1 MLVFATSD
9 KGGTGRTVTSANIAY
24 RRALLGD
31 DVAYVDFDFGSPTA
45 KAVFEL
51 DGVPGQLTG
60 SGVHSYLRARRGE
73 PRQID
78 VWAHTGR
85 RELRMRPP
93 SCGRLEIFPGD
104 PGGGEFPADDA
115 TAALCADL
123 FLRLEEEFDVT
134 FVDLSA
140 GRSYAI
146 ELALRATARPEFRGT
161 CVRWLVFHRWTR
173 QHIVATADLV
183 HGDRGIVATGA
194 ALGHEPVELRDR
206 IRYIRAA
213 VPASGSSLSGDLRPA
228 QAEWLVACDRELHD
242 LAAGHRLGRAA
253 LLGSVPLDPVL
264 QWREQLLTDA
274 DAMITRIANTET
286 VDALRDLAFALADP
300 DRWEVL

>member
-9 KGGTGRTVTSANIAY
+9 KGGTGRSVTCANMAY

-45 KAVFEL
+45 TAVFEL
-51 DGVPGQLTG
+51 DGAARSTG
-60 SGVHSYLRARRGE
+60 SGLHAYLRGHSGE

-78 VWAHTGR
+78 VWAHSR
-85 RELRMRPP
+85 RQELRLRPAT
-93 SCGRLEIFPGD
+93 CGRLELFPGD
-104 PGGGEFPADDA
+104 PGGGEFPTDPAMTDRC
-115 TAALCADL
+115 TEL

-146 ELALRATARPEFRGT
+146 ELALRSTSRPELRET
-161 CVRWLVFHRWTR
+161 AVRWLVFHRWTR
-173 QHIVATADLV
+173 QHIVATAGLV
-183 HGDRGIVATGA
+183 HGDRGILAAGA
-194 ALGHEPVELRDR
+194 AMGHDR
-206 IRYIRAA
+206 ADLADRVRYVRAA
-213 VPASGSSLSGDLRPA
+213 VPKPAAPSGCEPRPA
-228 QAEWLVACDRELHD
+228 QAEWLVACDRELSD
-242 LAAGHRLGRAA
+242 LAASHRLGRTA

-274 DAMITRIANTET
+274 DALVSRIANRET
-286 VDALRDLAFALADP
+286 VDALADLAHALTDAA
-300 DRWEVL
+300 RWEVL

>member
-9 KGGTGRTVTSANIAY
+9 KGGTGRTVTCANIAY

-45 KAVFEL
+45 TAVFEL
-51 DGVPGQLTG
+51 DGMSRVTG
-60 SGVHSYLRARRGE
+60 SGLHTYLRGRGGE

-78 VWAHTGR
+78 VWAHTR
-85 RELRMRPP
+85 RQELRMRPP
-93 SCGRLEIFPGD
+93 SCGRLELFPGD
-104 PGGGEFPADDA
+104 LGGGEFPADDA
-115 TAALCADL
+115 TVEPCAEL

-146 ELALRATARPEFRGT
+146 DLALRTIARPEFRET
-161 CVRWLVFHRWTR
+161 PVRWLVFHRWTR

-183 HGDRGIVATGA
+183 HGDRGILAAGAVMGHERTALADRIRYVRAAVPRSGA
-194 ALGHEPVELRDR
+194 ALGAD
-206 IRYIRAA
+206 I
-213 VPASGSSLSGDLRPA
+213 RPA

-242 LAAGHRLGRAA
+242 LAAANRLGRTS

-274 DAMITRIANTET
+274 DAMVSRIANRET
-286 VDALRDLAFALADP
+286 IDALRDLAHALTDEDA
-300 DRWEVL
+300 WEVM

>member
-9 KGGTGRTVTSANIAY
+9 KGGTGRTVTCANIAY

-51 DGVPGQLTG
+51 DVSDRPAG
-60 SGVHSYLRARRGE
+60 SGLHTYLRGRGGE

-78 VWAHTGR
+78 VWAHTR
-85 RELRMRPP
+85 RQELRMRPP
-93 SCGRLEIFPGD
+93 SCGRLELFPGD
-104 PGGGEFPADDA
+104 VGGGEFAAEDA
-115 TAALCADL
+115 SVGPCAEL

-146 ELALRATARPEFRGT
+146 DLALRTVTRPEFRET
-161 CVRWLVFHRWTR
+161 RIRWLVFHRWTR

-183 HGDRGIVATGA
+183 HGDRGILAAGA
-194 ALGHEPVELRDR
+194 AMGHERSELADR

-213 VPASGSSLSGDLRPA
+213 VPKSGPALGAGLRPT

-242 LAAGHRLGRAA
+242 LAAANRLGRTN

-274 DAMITRIANTET
+274 DAVVRRIANRET
-286 VDALRDLAFALADP
+286 VDALRDLADALTDAES
-300 DRWEVL
+300 WEVM